1 MNVASRIPIR
11 WRLTLWYAGLL
22 AMVIV
27 LFSLTLYVGLRQILY
42 SMLDESLHQQ
52 AALVASTIQVV
63 NGVPDLPGSNA
74 RDFTTGEHFVRLTD
88 LSGRTVD
95 GASSVHGRL
104 PVDQAGLSQALS
116 GRFSMRWVSTD
127 GEQMRVLSEP
137 VVSGGQIVGALQV
150 GTSGTEVVETLQ
162 FTVLLLAI
170 AGSLILLAA
179 SLGGLWIA
187 GRVLQP
193 VDRITGL
200 AAEIEETDLSRRINL
215 NLPDDQI
222 GRLART
228 FNGMLDRIEG
238 AFRRQHQFTA
248 DASHELRTPL
258 TLMQNQIEL
267 ALRQPRDPEE
277 DRAVLEALAGDLDRL
292 TRLANALLLLARG
305 DDHAIRLHHEAVD
318 LPVVLGLIAEQYG
331 PVAAEAGVTFRLD
344 TEPAMPRAD
353 QDRVIQVLVNLVDN
367 ALRHSPAGTEIVL
380 GCRTD
385 DAWASFWVIDQG
397 AGIAPEHLPHL
408 GERFYRIEQDRD
420 RARGGIG
427 LGLSICKMI
436 IAAYGGTMAITSS
449 PGTGTSVVVR
459 LPALTAPSE
468 GLAPERKKASAPSAT
483 LASTG
488 LQTPARRN

>member
-1 MNVASRIPIR
+1 MASRIPIR

-22 AMVIV
+22 AIVIV

-42 SMLDESLHQQ
+42 SMVDDSLHQQ

-95 GASSVHGRL
+95 GASSVDGRL
-104 PVDQAGLSQALS
+104 PEDQASLERALS
-116 GRFSMRWVSTD
+116 GHFSMRWVPAN
-127 GEQMRVLSEP
+127 GERMRVLSEP
-137 VVSGGQIVGALQV
+137 VVFDSQVVGALQV
-150 GTSGTEVVETLQ
+150 GTSGMEVVETLQ
-162 FTVLLLAI
+162 FTVLLLTI

-193 VDRITGL
+193 VDRITRL

-215 NLPDDQI
+215 NLPDDQL

-228 FNGMLDRIEG
+228 VNGMLDRIEG
-238 AFRRQHQFTA
+238 AFRRQRQFTA

-277 DRAVLEALAGDLDRL
+277 DRVVLEALAGDLDRL
-292 TRLANALLLLARG
+292 TRLSNGLLLLARG
-305 DDHAIRLHHEAVD
+305 DAHAIRLNYEDVD

-331 PVAAEAGVTFRLD
+331 PVAAEAGVAIRLD
-344 TEPAMPRAD
+344 TEPVPLRAD

-367 ALRHSPAGTEIVL
+367 ALRHAPAGTEIVL
-380 GCRTD
+380 SCRTE
-385 DAWASFWVIDQG
+385 DAWACFWVIDQG
-397 AGIAPEHLPHL
+397 AGIAPDHLPHL
-408 GERFYRIEQDRD
+408 GERFYRVEHDRD

-427 LGLSICKMI
+427 LGLSICKAI
-436 IAAYGGTMAITSS
+436 ITAHGGTIAFTSS
-449 PGTGTSVVVR
+449 PGTGTSVMVR
-459 LPALTAPSE
+459 LPASTIPS
-468 GLAPERKKASAPSAT
+468 GSFAPEREKASAPSGT
-483 LASTG
+483 LASHS
-488 LQTPARRN
+488 LQTPARGT